1 MLYLDGLG
9 AALFGIEATEKVWG
23 LEFGLPLAPI
33 ILGIVTA
40 IGGGLIRDVLA
51 GRQTLLMKRELYA
64 IPVLLGC
71 ILYVGALNF
80 FSEYRFVSAV
90 VCMLLTFSIR
100 AAAIHWDLSVPQWLL
115 ARSNELDSQEKQVCE
130 NDDNE

>member
-9 AALFGIEATEKVWG
+9 AALFGIEATEKVYD

-33 ILGIVTA
+33 ILGVVSA

-51 GRQTLLMKRELYA
+51 GRQTLLMKTELYA

-71 ILYVGALNF
+71 IVD
-80 FSEYRFVSAV
+80 V
-90 VCMLLTFSIR
+90 VCVLLIFSIR
-100 AAAIHWDLSVPQWLL
+100 AAAIKWDLSVPTWLL
-115 ARSNELDSQEKQVCE
+115 TIQR
-130 NDDNE
+130 